1 MNEDAIKDAYD
12 LFVNTGYNKSYD
24 NFKALIQ
31 SNPNARKDAY
41 DLFVSTGYKK
51 TQKDFDELM
60 GIGAPAPV
68 KKKEQVSPSQQKA
81 QPTSLATGGE
91 MAGGPSEPSAKKGPS
106 LQEQLQS
113 SVNLAAGA
121 LVASAKPGF
130 TPVPKE
136 QADKALYGKA
146 NVQPGTLKGVPG
158 ETKSTVQ
165 NLN

>member
-68 KKKEQVSPSQQKA
+68 KKR
-81 QPTSLATGGE
+81 TGI
-91 MAGGPSEPSAKKGPS
+91 SFS
-106 LQEQLQS
+106 
-113 SVNLAAGA
+113 
-121 LVASAKPGF
+121 
-130 TPVPKE
+130 
-136 QADKALYGKA
+136 
-146 NVQPGTLKGVPG
+146 
-158 ETKSTVQ
+158 TKSSTYFVGYWWGDGRWAIGAFCKKKI
-165 NLN
+165 

>member
-68 KKKEQVSPSQQKA
+68 KKKNRYLLLNKKLNLLRWLLVGRWQVGHR
-81 QPTSLATGGE
+81 SL
-91 MAGGPSEPSAKKGPS
+91 
-106 LQEQLQS
+106 LQE
-113 SVNLAAGA
+113 
-121 LVASAKPGF
+121 KDM
-130 TPVPKE
+130 T
-136 QADKALYGKA
+136 
-146 NVQPGTLKGVPG
+146 
-158 ETKSTVQ
+158 
-165 NLN
+165 